1 MIARQPSGL
10 SKRSLKAMSSLFFP
24 QLASGALAQYPIKK
38 TRLVRTIK
46 NVLAD
51 GSMVLLNDPN
61 GGHQLWQ
68 LAYTGLG
75 TTDIQALQGFFAL
88 CAGPFKGFTFI
99 DPTENMLVWSSDL
112 TDSAWTS
119 GSLLQIQPGLADP
132 NGGTA
137 GFTVTN
143 SGQAP
148 LQISQTLTVPA
159 NYQYCFCLY
168 AMSAQS
174 PQIVLTR
181 SGPVAQDASSV
192 TIGPQWTR
200 VVSTGQLDDTG
211 TQFTVGISLAAGQQ
225 VGLYGPQLEPQV
237 SPSRYRPTGSMGGV
251 FGNAHWGMDQLATAA
266 DAPGLYST
274 TFSIETVIQ
283 D

>member
-1 MIARQPSGL
+1 MAQRPSGL
-10 SKRSLKAMSSLFFP
+10 SKRWLRAMSSLFFP
-24 QLASGALAQYPIKK
+24 QLTSGALAQYPIKK

-51 GSMVLLNDPN
+51 GSMVLLSDPN
-61 GGHQLWQ
+61 GGHLLWQ

-75 TTDIQALQGFFAL
+75 TADIQALQGLFAS

-99 DPTENMLVWSSDL
+99 DPTENMLIWSSDL
-112 TDSAWTS
+112 TNSAWRS
-119 GSLLQIQPGLADP
+119 GSPLQIQPGLADP
-132 NGGTA
+132 GGGTA
-137 GFTVTN
+137 AFSITN
-143 SGQAP
+143 SAQAP
-148 LQISQTLTVPA
+148 LQLTQTFTVPA
-159 NYQYCFCLY
+159 NYQYCFSLY
-168 AMSAQS
+168 AMCAQS
-174 PQIVLTR
+174 SQIVLTR
-181 SGPVAQDASSV
+181 SGAVAEEANSV
-192 TIGPQWTR
+192 TVGPQWTR

-251 FGNAHWGMDQLATAA
+251 FANAHWGMDQLAMAV

-274 TFSIETVIQ
+274 TFSIETVIR